1 MRSEDSY
8 DDIIN
13 LPHHISLKRPQ
24 MPMHDRAAQFSPFA
38 ALTGYDEAIKE
49 EGRLTSGRIELGE
62 YETELLDRSLRDI
75 LEHINERPYIS
86 VIYFEPDERK
96 SGGAYMEKSGR
107 LKRIDEYERK
117 LYFTDGTGVD
127 MDSVIEINQDLI
139 RI

>member
-62 YETELLDRSLRDI
+62 YESELLDRSLRDI
-75 LEHINERPYIS
+75 LEHIDERPYIS
-86 VIYFEPDERK
+86 VIYFEPDEKK
-96 SGGAYMEKSGR
+96 SGGTYMEKSGR
-107 LKRIDEYERK
+107 LKRVDEHERK
-117 LYFTDGTGVD
+117 LYFTDGTGVN
-127 MDSVIEINQDLI
+127 MDSVIEINQDLMQI
-139 RI
+139 

>member
-49 EGRLTSGRIELGE
+49 EGRLTSGRTELGE
-62 YETELLDRSLRDI
+62 YEYELLDRSLRDI
-75 LEHINERPYIS
+75 LEHIDERPYIS
-86 VIYFEPDERK
+86 VIYFEPDEKK
-96 SGGAYMEKSGR
+96 SGGTYMEKSGR
-107 LKRIDEYERK
+107 LKRVDEHERK
-117 LYFTDGTGVD
+117 LYFTDGTGVN
-127 MDSVIEINQDLI
+127 MDSVIEINNDFMQI
-139 RI
+139 

>member
-62 YETELLDRSLRDI
+62 YESELLDRSLRDI
-75 LEHINERPYIS
+75 LEHIDERPYIS
-86 VIYFEPDERK
+86 VIYFEFNINKKVRRHLHGEIRK
-96 SGGAYMEKSGR
+96 A
-107 LKRIDEYERK
+107 
-117 LYFTDGTGVD
+117 
-127 MDSVIEINQDLI
+127 
-139 RI
+139 

>member
-62 YETELLDRSLRDI
+62 YESELLDRSLRDI
-75 LEHINERPYIS
+75 LEHIDERPYIS
-86 VIYFEPDERK
+86 VIYFEPDEKK
-96 SGGAYMEKSGR
+96 SGGTYMEKSGR
-107 LKRIDEYERK
+107 LKRVDEHERK
-117 LYFTDGTGVD
+117 LYFTDGTGVN
-127 MDSVIEINQDLI
+127 MDSVIEINNDFMQI
-139 RI
+139 

>member
-1 MRSEDSY
+1 MSSKDSY

-75 LEHINERPYIS
+75 LEHIDERPYIS

-96 SGGAYMEKSGR
+96 SGGDYMEKSGR

>member
-62 YETELLDRSLRDI
+62 YESELLDRSLRDI
-75 LEHINERPYIS
+75 LEHIDGRPYIS

-96 SGGAYMEKSGR
+96 SGGAYREKSGR
-107 LKRIDEYERK
+107 LKRVDEHERK

-127 MDSVIEINQDLI
+127 MDSVIEINNDFMQI
-139 RI
+139 

>member
-1 MRSEDSY
+1 MSSKDSY

-75 LEHINERPYIS
+75 LEHIDERPYIS

-96 SGGAYMEKSGR
+96 SGGAYTNKSGR
-107 LKRIDEYERK
+107 LKRVDEYERK
-117 LYFTDGTGVD
+117 LYFTDGTGIE
-127 MDSVIEINQDLI
+127 MDGIIEINHDLMQI
-139 RI
+139 

>member
-1 MRSEDSY
+1 
-8 DDIIN
+8 
-13 LPHHISLKRPQ
+13 

-75 LEHINERPYIS
+75 LEHIDERPYIS

>member
-1 MRSEDSY
+1 MRSEGSY
-8 DDIIN
+8 DAIIN

-75 LEHINERPYIS
+75 LEHIDERPYIS

-96 SGGAYMEKSGR
+96 SGGAYTKKSGR
-107 LKRIDEYERK
+107 LKRVDEYERK